1 MCLAVWLRG
10 TEDLGEQPVIDD
22 GQSCRRARGP
32 GRVITLTLNI
42 VPAKGL
48 ILLNG

>member
-1 MCLAVWLRG
+1 MPPS
-10 TEDLGEQPVIDD
+10 LGSASEKVQESSPSLIR
-22 GQSCRRARGP
+22 QSCRRARGP

-48 ILLNG
+48 ILLDE

>member
-1 MCLAVWLRG
+1 VPPS
-10 TEDLGEQPVIDD
+10 LGSASEKVQERSPSLIR
-22 GQSCRRARGP
+22 QSCRRAQA

-48 ILLNG
+48 ILLDE